1 MMHKTSPT
9 TMTGPDL
16 RRWRAEHGMSQAQ
29 LAHALDVPK
38 DTISRWERDAL
49 GIRHGRILALALQA
63 LNHSFVG
70 ASKRQ
75 EARAEESSTD
85 AANAGQ

>member
-1 MMHKTSPT
+1 
-9 TMTGPDL
+9 MTGHDL
-16 RRWRAEHGMSQAQ
+16 CQWRTEHGMSQTQ

-63 LNHSFVG
+63 LHLAFTG
-70 ASKRQ
+70 ASIRQ
-75 EARAEESSTD
+75 ERKAEESSNT
-85 AANAGQ
+85 AG

>member
-1 MMHKTSPT
+1 
-9 TMTGPDL
+9 MTGDDL
-16 RRWRAEHGMSQAQ
+16 RRWRTEHGMSQTQ

-63 LNHSFVG
+63 LALSLKEPATRHDG
-70 ASKRQ
+70 KT
-75 EARAEESSTD
+75 EAPRP
-85 AANAGQ
+85 G